1 MVTLTPEGQRRRAA
15 ELNERQAI
23 LERCSRPI
31 SVVELSAYLRLPLA
45 VAQVLTGDL
54 ADDGFLCV
62 HQAPE
67 MPSQDRDLLR
77 TPRARRAEQ
86 ADGGG
91 VMTDGGEMRQLP
103 VKLIIAGGFGVGK
116 TTFVAS
122 ASDIEPLTTEAAM
135 TTVAEDVDDVGEVT
149 QKTTTTVAMDFG
161 RLSLEGGLN
170 LFLFGTPGQDRFGFM
185 WDDLCRGAVGA
196 IVLIDSRR
204 FEDCWPAVEYFERT
218 GMPFAAVVNR
228 FDGRLAH
235 DLDEV
240 REALDVPSSVPILD
254 VDARDRQSALEAI
267 VVLLHHCIARV
278 AAGV

>member
-1 MVTLTPEGQRRRAA
+1 
-15 ELNERQAI
+15 
-23 LERCSRPI
+23 
-31 SVVELSAYLRLPLA
+31 
-45 VAQVLTGDL
+45 
-54 ADDGFLCV
+54 
-62 HQAPE
+62 
-67 MPSQDRDLLR
+67 
-77 TPRARRAEQ
+77 
-86 ADGGG
+86 
-91 VMTDGGEMRQLP
+91 MTDAPDMLQLP
-103 VKLIIAGGFGVGK
+103 VKLIVAGGFGVGK
-116 TTFVAS
+116 TTFVGS

-135 TTVAEDVDDVGEVT
+135 TTVAEDIDDVGEVT

-161 RLSLEGGLN
+161 RLGLEDGLN

-235 DLDEV
+235 ALDEV
-240 REALDVPSSVPILD
+240 REALDVPAVVPILD
-254 VDARDRQSALEAI
+254 IDARDRSSVLDSI

-278 AAGV
+278 EAGV

>member
-1 MVTLTPEGQRRRAA
+1 
-15 ELNERQAI
+15 
-23 LERCSRPI
+23 
-31 SVVELSAYLRLPLA
+31 
-45 VAQVLTGDL
+45 
-54 ADDGFLCV
+54 
-62 HQAPE
+62 
-67 MPSQDRDLLR
+67 
-77 TPRARRAEQ
+77 
-86 ADGGG
+86 
-91 VMTDGGEMRQLP
+91 MTDGGEMRQLP

-116 TTFVAS
+116 TTFVAA